1 MRLLL
6 IEDDPPVT
14 ESIELVLRS
23 EDIHVETTELGQDGL
38 DLGSVFFYDLIVLDL
53 NLPDMSGYDVLRSL
67 RLAKINTPVI
77 ILSGLD
83 GIEQKVK
90 GLEFGAD
97 DYLTKPFQTNE
108 LIARIRA
115 V

>member
-6 IEDDPPVT
+6 IEDDPTVA

-77 ILSGLD
+77 ILSGFD
-83 GIEQKVK
+83 GIEQKAK
-90 GLEFGAD
+90 GLELGAD
-97 DYLTKPFQTNE
+97 DYRSNSFQTKE
-108 LIARIRA
+108 LIA
-115 V
+115 